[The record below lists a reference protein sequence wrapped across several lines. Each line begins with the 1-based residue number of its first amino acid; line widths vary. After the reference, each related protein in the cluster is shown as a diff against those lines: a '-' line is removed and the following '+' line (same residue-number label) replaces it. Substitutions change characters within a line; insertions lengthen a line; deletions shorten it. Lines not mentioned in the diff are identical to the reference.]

1 MLACLLLR
9 RSRCEAGTSELAAL
23 AQDFSPRFEVVAPE
37 VVIVDVAGLDR
48 LIGDADAVGAAMA
61 RLARARALPVTVTLA
76 PTRTAALLLALAGR
90 CATPS
95 RAGAQE
101 RRRAGTDGDGDG
113 AGDSPAYRCVG
124 AGDMAA
130 VLGGLPVSLL
140 AALGDLES
148 ETNPVAPTP
157 TRSARSTRRTR
168 GSGRN
173 YRLAP
178 SPRRAEAPSRTSLDT
193 SSDDLLQTLHRWG
206 VATLGAFAAL
216 PPIDLFERL
225 GTAGLAWQ
233 AVARGEDV
241 RPLVRTTLDEPFE
254 AFAPL
259 EWPVDTLEPLSFV
272 LSGLLEPLC
281 LRLERAERG
290 VAAIQTILQLVTRA
304 LHVRRLELPAPMRD
318 AKVLRTLI
326 LLDLESHPPD
336 AGIDRVTLTIEPTPE
351 RIVQHSLLARAR
363 PSPEQVATLVARLT
377 AVLGEGRVGAPAL
390 VDSHAPAAFALRPF
404 DGDAAT
410 SMPEPVTGMTAA
422 PASASRAH
430 LTMASSRPQTGYVL
444 RRFRQL
450 LPVRVERARG
460 RPVRVSVTSPAVRG
474 GRVIQ
479 AAGPWRTSGA
489 WWELGGEPGA
499 GAREP
504 GTVSREPASIPW
516 DRDEWDLVL
525 TDGTAL
531 RLSRDRE
538 SGEWFVDG
546 VLD

>member
-1 MLACLLLR
+1 VLACLLLR
-9 RSRCEAGTSELAAL
+9 RSRSEAGASELAAL
-23 AQDFSPRFEVVAPE
+23 AQDFSPRFEVVAPG
-37 VVIVDVAGLDR
+37 VVIVDVDGLDR

-61 RLARARALPVTVTLA
+61 RLAHARALPVTVTLA
-76 PTRTAALLLALAGR
+76 PTRTAALLLALAGCSAVQR
-90 CATPS
+90 S
-95 RAGAQE
+95 AGAQP
-101 RRRAGTDGDGDG
+101 RSSAGTEGDGDD
-113 AGDSPAYRCVG
+113 AWEPPAYRRVG
-124 AGDMAA
+124 AADMAA
-130 VLGGLPVSLL
+130 ALEGLPVSLL
-140 AALGDLES
+140 ATLGELES
-148 ETNPVAPTP
+148 ETNPVASTP
-157 TRSARSTRRTR
+157 TRAARSTRRTR

-178 SPRRAEAPSRTSLDT
+178 SPRHVEAPSRTSRDT

-206 VATLGAFAAL
+206 VTTLGAFAAL

-233 AVARGEDV
+233 AVARGEDA
-241 RPLVRTTLDEPFE
+241 RPLVRTTLEEPFE

-290 VAAIQTILQLVTRA
+290 VAALQTILQLVTRT

-336 AGIDRVTLTIEPTPE
+336 AGIDRVTLAIEPTPE
-351 RIVQHSLLARAR
+351 RIVQHSLLTRAR

-390 VDSHAPAAFALRPF
+390 VDSHASAAFALRPF
-404 DGDAAT
+404 DGDAVA
-410 SMPEPVTGMTAA
+410 SMAEPVTVM
-422 PASASRAH
+422 PATSVSASRAH

-444 RRFRQL
+444 RRFRHL

-460 RPVRVSVTSPAVRG
+460 RPVHVIVPSGGVPIGQLRG
-474 GRVIQ
+474 GRILQ

-489 WWELGGEPGA
+489 WWTNVSA
-499 GAREP
+499 TREP
-504 GTVSREPASIPW
+504 DGSPW
-516 DRDEWDLVL
+516 DCDEWDVVVAS
-525 TDGTAL
+525 GAAL
-531 RLSRDRE
+531 RLSRHRAT
-538 SGEWFVDG
+538 GQWYVDG